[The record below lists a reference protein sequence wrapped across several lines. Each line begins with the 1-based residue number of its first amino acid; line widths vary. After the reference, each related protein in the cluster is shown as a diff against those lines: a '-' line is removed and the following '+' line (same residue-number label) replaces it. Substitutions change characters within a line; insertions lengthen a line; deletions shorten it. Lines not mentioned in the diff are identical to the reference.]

1 MERAIRILQKE
12 LDRLNHQV
20 QYESN
25 RQVGNDLDE
34 SISQIKKAIK
44 NLSSDWSGVIRNIP
58 DENQINMESILQTS
72 KTEGSEIL
80 SQVYF
85 RKGAN
90 WVRTVLLENI

>member
-1 MERAIRILQKE
+1 MERAINILQKE
-12 LDRLNHQV
+12 LDRLNNRV
-20 QYESN
+20 QNESN

-44 NLSSDWSGVIRNIP
+44 TLSSDWTSVIHNIP
-58 DENQINMESILQTS
+58 DENQINMESILQSS

-90 WVRTVLLENI
+90 YVRTTILENV

>member
-1 MERAIRILQKE
+1 MERAINILQKE
-12 LDRLNHQV
+12 LNVLNNRV

-34 SISQIKKAIK
+34 SIYQIKKAIK
-44 NLSSDWSGVIRNIP
+44 TLQSDWSELVQNIP
-58 DENQINMESILQTS
+58 DEQQINMESILQCS

-90 WVRTVLLENI
+90 YVRTVLLESI